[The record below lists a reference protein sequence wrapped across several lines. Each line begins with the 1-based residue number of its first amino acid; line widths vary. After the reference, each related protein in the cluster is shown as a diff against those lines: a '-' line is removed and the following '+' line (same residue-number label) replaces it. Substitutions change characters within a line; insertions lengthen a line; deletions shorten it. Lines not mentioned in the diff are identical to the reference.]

1 MNGYDIVTYVF
12 PIRGKVEVC
21 NGFCLVS
28 EMQCTVSR
36 AMVILVFSV
45 PLDGNG
51 NTMDFNSAKMGKRER
66 CWKQLSDS
74 GCLPGGLLLI
84 AWL

>member
-1 MNGYDIVTYVF
+1 
-12 PIRGKVEVC
+12 
-21 NGFCLVS
+21 
-28 EMQCTVSR
+28 
-36 AMVILVFSV
+36 MVILVFSV